1 MPDISAIQNT
11 PDVSFIDNKTIDDV
25 RGDMVADF
33 EAFMLQATGSKVS
46 LGRASVHRMI
56 LYSAAA
62 QIYQAMQYVD
72 RAGKQSLL
80 KYSYSE
86 FLDNLALLKG
96 VTREPAKAATTTI
109 RFTASATRTLATPIP
124 AGTRV
129 SSSGSIYFS
138 TMEYAEIPAGSLTV
152 DVLAEC
158 TATGN
163 AGNGLAPGEVST
175 IVDPVPYITSAVN
188 QNTTEGGADVEND
201 ESLAERVYL
210 APGAYSTAGPEDGYL
225 YHAKKYNAAIGDVV
239 ATSDHEAGQ
248 VDIVFIMAD
257 GSKPGAAMISGLQA
271 YLSGK
276 TIRPMTD
283 KLTVK
288 APEEV
293 TYSINLTYY
302 INRSDSARAV
312 AIQAA
317 VAQAVEEYKTWQ
329 RTIGRDVNPSQ
340 LAAMVM
346 EAGAKRVTVTA
357 PTFAAVAATKVA
369 ALTGSATVTYGNF
382 PAADSR
388 TLCRR
393 TWQSSRRSRRLPTPW
408 AGRWRS
414 CWPMPTAPAPMRRS
428 MLCRK
433 RCWICWPWNC
443 VPRPMTKTFPLRSSE
458 P

>member
-302 INRSDSARAV
+302 INRSDRARAV

-369 ALTGSATVTYGNF
+369 ALTGSATVTYGGLE
-382 PAADSR
+382 DD
-388 TLCRR
+388 
-393 TWQSSRRSRRLPTPW
+393 
-408 AGRWRS
+408 
-414 CWPMPTAPAPMRRS
+414 
-428 MLCRK
+428 
-433 RCWICWPWNC
+433 
-443 VPRPMTKTFPLRSSE
+443 
-458 P
+458 